1 MKRGRN
7 RMFNI
12 GAVYRFEVIRTLK
25 KRSFW
30 LTALAFPLLMAVIGV
45 IVYFS
50 NSTTADIANKLKTE
64 RFSMMVT
71 DNSHLLMPGQITA
84 NSIQVATTKQEGIDA
99 VKNGTVD
106 AYFYFPADI
115 ATSTV
120 EVYGKNVGI
129 FDNDKYASVAKYLL
143 EQSASSEVT
152 PNVASV
158 LKGTTKVTTT
168 TYEKGQVYDGFQR
181 AIIPGLFLVL
191 FYFLIAM
198 FGGQM
203 LASTTEEKE
212 NRVMEMILTTV
223 TAKTLIIGKIFSLV
237 TLALVQGLIFATPVV
252 IAYVFFRNQLS
263 IPAIDFSTIPIDPF
277 RIGVAALIFTASF
290 FLFTGLLVMIGAA
303 SPTAKEA
310 SGFLGVIMMFI
321 FAPLYAATLYISSPD
336 TLIVQILTY
345 FPLTAPIPA
354 MIRNAAGNLTVN
366 EAIIVVTLLTLSAV
380 IVMFFA
386 IRLFKYGAIEYS
398 KKLSLKTL
406 FRK

>member
-1 MKRGRN
+1 
-7 RMFNI
+7 MFNI
-12 GAVYRFEVIRTLK
+12 GTVYRFEVIRTLK
-25 KRSFW
+25 KKSFW
-30 LTALAFPLLMAVIGV
+30 LTALAFPLLMALIGV

-50 NSTTADIANKLKTE
+50 NSTTADIANKLKSE

-71 DNSHLLMPGQITA
+71 DSSHLLMPGQLTA
-84 NSIQVATTKQEGIDA
+84 NAIKVAATKQEGIDA

-106 AYFYFPADI
+106 AYFYFPTNI
-115 ATSTV
+115 ASDAV

-129 FDNDKYASVAKYLL
+129 FDNGKYASVVRYLL
-143 EQSASSEVT
+143 DQSASSEVT
-152 PNVASV
+152 PNIASI
-158 LKGTTKVTTT
+158 LRGATKVTTT

-181 AIIPGLFLVL
+181 AIVPGIFLVL

-237 TLALVQGLIFATPVV
+237 TLALVQAIIFVTPVV
-252 IAYVFFRNQLS
+252 LAYVFFRNQLS

-277 RIGVAALIFTASF
+277 RIAIAAAVFTASF

-310 SGFLGVIMMFI
+310 SGYLGVVMMFI
-321 FAPLYAATLYISSPD
+321 FAPLYAVTLFVSSPN

-354 MIRNAAGNLTVN
+354 MIRNAAGNLSAN
-366 EAIIVVTLLTLSAV
+366 EAMLVIVLLTLSAI
-380 IVMFFA
+380 IVMSLA

-398 KKLSLKTL
+398 KKLSIRTL
-406 FRK
+406 FQK

>member
-1 MKRGRN
+1 
-7 RMFNI
+7 MFNI
-12 GAVYRFEVIRTLK
+12 GTVYRFEVIRTLK

-30 LTALAFPLLMAVIGV
+30 LTALAFPLLMALIGV

-71 DNSHLLMPGQITA
+71 DNSHLLKPGQITV
-84 NSIQVATTKQEGIDA
+84 NSIQLATTKQEGIDA

-115 ATSTV
+115 ASAPV
-120 EVYGKNVGI
+120 EVYGKNVGL

-143 EQSASSEVT
+143 EQSASLDVT

-158 LKGTTKVTTT
+158 LKGAAKVTTT

-181 AIIPGLFLVL
+181 AILPGLFLVL

-223 TAKTLIIGKIFSLV
+223 TARTLIIGKILSLV

-252 IAYVFFRNQLS
+252 LAYVFFRNQLS

-277 RIGVAALIFTASF
+277 RIAIAALIFSASF

-310 SGFLGVIMMFI
+310 SGFLGVVMMFI
-321 FAPLYAATLYISSPD
+321 FAPLYAAALFISSPD
-336 TLIVQILTY
+336 TLIVQIMTY

-354 MIRNAAGNLTVN
+354 MIRNAAGNLTAN
-366 EAIIVVTLLTLSAV
+366 EAIVVVVLLTLSAI
-380 IVMFFA
+380 IVMYLA

-398 KKLSLKTL
+398 KKLSIRTL
-406 FRK
+406 FRRLQ

>member
-1 MKRGRN
+1 
-7 RMFNI
+7 MFNI